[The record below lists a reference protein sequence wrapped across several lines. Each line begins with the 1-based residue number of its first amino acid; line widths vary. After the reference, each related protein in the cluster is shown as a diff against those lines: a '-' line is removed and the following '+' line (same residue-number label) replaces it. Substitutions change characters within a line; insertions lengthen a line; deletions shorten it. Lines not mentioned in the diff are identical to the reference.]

1 MTSVVIDNGG
11 PALEFDSNEIKDQE
25 VRKVNNTYLLSN
37 FETFYLNLKENFTVN
52 LL

>member
-11 PALEFDSNEIKDQE
+11 PALEFDSNEIKNQE
-25 VRKVNNTYLLSN
+25 VRKVDSTYLLSN
-37 FETFYLNLKENFTVN
+37 FETFYLTLKEN